1 MIVNQE
7 IAQEIVHELFSSLE
21 TLDTQTTAILQFV
34 RDKGMATDRDLT
46 HYLEQAGNAA

>member
-1 MIVNQE
+1 MNQE
-7 IAQEIVHELFSSLE
+7 IAQEILHELFSSLE
-21 TLDTQTTAILQFV
+21 ILDIQTTAILQLL